1 MILAKAPLRV
11 SFFGGGSDIPAH
23 YLKYGGATLSTAIDK
38 YVYVAVSRTPHN
50 HIKLSYSEQ
59 ELVTSVDE
67 IKNDIIRNAL
77 KMFDISG
84 NIDISTFADLPT
96 VGSGLAGSSAF
107 TCALIR
113 ALSHLC
119 NQRLNEYEVAEMACT
134 IEIEMCGWN
143 IGKQD
148 QYASAF
154 GGMNYIQYQP
164 SGAVTVTKLDPH
176 KIDKSMLL
184 IPTNVT
190 RHAAEVLD
198 KIDFDDKATKLMRL
212 ADYARQFSTGVF
224 ELELYGEKLD
234 ASWEIKK
241 QLEGGISSPEIDA
254 MYNKIKNCGA
264 AGAKLLGAGGG
275 GYMLALTSALD
286 KPKLHMAFSPSTCL
300 DVRIAHDGAKVVY
313 ND

>member
-23 YLKYGGATLSTAIDK
+23 YLAHGGATISTAINK
-38 YVYVAVSRTPHN
+38 YVYVAVSETPHN

-59 ELVTSVDE
+59 ELVTSVSE

-107 TCALIR
+107 TCALVR

-119 NQRLNEYEVAEMACT
+119 GMRLNEYEVAERACT
-134 IEIEMCGWN
+134 IEIDMCGWN

-154 GGMNYIQYQP
+154 GGMNYIQYWP
-164 SGAVTVTKLDPH
+164 RGEVTVTKLDPH
-176 KIDKSMLL
+176 NIDKSMLL

-198 KIDFDDKATKLMRL
+198 KIDFEKRATLLNSL
-212 ADYARQFSTGVF
+212 ADYARLFSTGVF
-224 ELELYGEKLD
+224 DLELYGQKLD
-234 ASWEIKK
+234 ECWEIKK
-241 QLEGGISSPEIDA
+241 QLEGGISSPEIDG

-275 GYMLALTSALD
+275 GYILALTSSLN
-286 KPKLHMAFSPSTCL
+286 KPNLHMAFSPSVCL
-300 DVRIAHDGAKVVY
+300 DVKIAHEGAKVVY

>member
-23 YLKYGGATLSTAIDK
+23 YLKYGGATISTAIDK
-38 YVYVAVSRTPHN
+38 YVYVAVSETPHN

-59 ELVTSVDE
+59 ELVTSVDD

-77 KMFDISG
+77 KMFSISG

-107 TCALIR
+107 TCALVR
-113 ALSHLC
+113 ALSHFCGL
-119 NQRLNEYEVAEMACT
+119 QLNEYEVAERACT
-134 IEIEMCGWN
+134 IEIDMCGWN

-154 GGMNYIQYQP
+154 GGMNYIEYC
-164 SGAVTVTKLDPH
+164 STGEVNVTKLNPNNIH
-176 KIDKSMLL
+176 RSMLL
-184 IPTNVT
+184 VPTNVT

-198 KIDFDDKATKLMRL
+198 KIDFDKKAILLTQL
-212 ADYARQFSTGVF
+212 ADYAHRLRTKVF
-224 ELELYGEKLD
+224 DLQLYGQNLD
-234 ASWEIKK
+234 DCWEIKK
-241 QLEGGISSPEIDA
+241 QLEGGISSPDIDA

-264 AGAKLLGAGGG
+264 TGAKLLGAGGG
-275 GYMLALTSALD
+275 GYMLALTSAHN
-286 KPKLHMAFSPSTCL
+286 KPNLHLAFAPSVCL
-300 DVRIAHDGAKVVY
+300 DVRIAHEGAKVVY